1 MPLCVNLCKQ
11 CWNRDEPAPAGDIVS
26 GEFAKAGNE
35 YYISYMRNLI
45 TPYNPEWKQ
54 EFERL
59 GAVLRTSLKDPEID
73 IRHVGS
79 TSVPGLHAKPILDID
94 LVIHDKSS
102 LDRISRILISLGYIG
117 RGDQGV
123 PGRFAFRQSS
133 PQTPVVTGG
142 EKWQEHHLYVCF
154 SDSLALKNHIIFRD
168 SLLRN
173 GDLVKEYSKL
183 KMDLVNQ
190 KGMTREQ
197 YTIQKTGFILDV
209 LTSNGLSEN
218 ELNEIKMANTGI

>member
-1 MPLCVNLCKQ
+1 M
-11 CWNRDEPAPAGDIVS
+11 S
-26 GEFAKAGNE
+26 GIFLLLK
-35 YYISYMRNLI
+35 NLI
-45 TPYNPEWKQ
+45 LPYDPEWKQ
-54 EFERL
+54 AFEKL
-59 GAVLRTSLKDPEID
+59 SAVLYPRLKDFEIN
-73 IRHVGS
+73 IQHVGS

-94 LVIHDKSS
+94 IIIHDKSS
-102 LDRISRILISLGYIG
+102 LDHISEILASMGYIG

-133 PQTPVVTGG
+133 PHTPLRGEG

-168 SLLRN
+168 SLLKD
-173 GDLVKEYSKL
+173 GDLVEEYSNL

-197 YTIQKTGFILDV
+197 YTIQKTAFILNV
-209 LTSNGLSEN
+209 LTSNGLTEN
-218 ELNEIKMANTGI
+218 ELNEIRKANTSI

>member
-1 MPLCVNLCKQ
+1 
-11 CWNRDEPAPAGDIVS
+11 
-26 GEFAKAGNE
+26 
-35 YYISYMRNLI
+35 MRNLI
-45 TPYNPEWKQ
+45 TPYDPEWKR

-59 GAVLRTSLKDPEID
+59 SAILRASLEDFEID
-73 IRHVGS
+73 IQHVGS

-94 LVIHDKSS
+94 IIIHDKSS
-102 LDRISRILISLGYIG
+102 LDHISRILASMGYIG

-133 PQTPVVTGG
+133 PQTPVVTDI
-142 EKWQEHHLYVCF
+142 EIWQEHHLYVCF

-173 GDLVKEYSKL
+173 SELVKEYSNL
-183 KMDLVNQ
+183 KIDLVNQ

-197 YTIQKTGFILDV
+197 YTIQKTGFILNV
-209 LTSNGLSEN
+209 LSVQGLNES
-218 ELNEIKMANTGI
+218 ELNEIRMANT